1 MARHELA
8 CSAKW
13 RPTKDEEGME
23 PLHNEKVS
31 AEHAPAATD
40 CGALFFATPAQFN
53 TWLKHNA
60 ETATELIVG
69 FHKVGTGMP
78 SMTWPQSV
86 DEALCFGWIDAV
98 RKRIDEQRYQIR
110 FTRRKPGSTWSAINI
125 ERVAVLTSQGRMQ
138 PAGLAAFALRS
149 ETRSRT
155 YAYEQRDMAALEP
168 SDEKAFRKN
177 KAAWA
182 FFEAKSPSY
191 RHRMIWSIVSAKQA
205 ATRQR
210 RLQLL
215 IEASQNGERL

>member
-1 MARHELA
+1 MADNQ
-8 CSAKW
+8 S
-13 RPTKDEEGME
+13 EEGME
-23 PLHNEKVS
+23 SLRNEKVS
-31 AEHAPAATD
+31 AAAKTT
-40 CGALFFATPAQFN
+40 GNHNTPLFFSTPAHFS

-60 ETATELIVG
+60 DTATELIVG
-69 FHKVGTGMP
+69 FHKVGTGIP

-98 RKRIDEQRYQIR
+98 RKRIDEERYQIR

-125 ERVAVLTSQGRMQ
+125 ERVAVLTAEGRMQ

-149 ETRSRT
+149 EARSRT
-155 YAYEQRDMAALEP
+155 YAYEQRDMAALAP
-168 SDEKAFRKN
+168 ADEKIFCKN
-177 KAAWA
+177 KVAWA
-182 FFEAKSPSY
+182 FFEAQSPSY
-191 RHRMIWSIVSAKQA
+191 RHRMIWGIVSAKQA